1 MLTAEQNRLLTEVEG
16 DAPMGQFMRERHWI
30 PCARSESLEPGGA
43 PKHVRLLGSDYVA
56 FRVACVSAWWQRQR
70 EAGPLPHAKPAV

>member
-30 PCARSESLEPGGA
+30 PCARSESLEKPFSKEDLLA
-43 PKHVRLLGSDYVA
+43 RVARLLA
-56 FRVACVSAWWQRQR
+56 
-70 EAGPLPHAKPAV
+70 

>member
-30 PCARSESLEPGGA
+30 PCALSETLEAGGA
-43 PKHVRLLGSDYVA
+43 PKHVRLLGSD
-56 FRVACVSAWWQRQR
+56 
-70 EAGPLPHAKPAV
+70 